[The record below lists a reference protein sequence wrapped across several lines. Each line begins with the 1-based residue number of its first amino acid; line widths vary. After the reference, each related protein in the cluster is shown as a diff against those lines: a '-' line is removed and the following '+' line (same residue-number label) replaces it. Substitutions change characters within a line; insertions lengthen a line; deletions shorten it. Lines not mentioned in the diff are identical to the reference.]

1 MSLFRWVSSRSRVVA
16 LGLEGRSATPAP
28 ARSVTD
34 VPPEYAGL
42 HRYLN
47 DRYASLVVLT
57 FEQIES
63 LLGFPLPGA
72 ARTEGTWWTR
82 TDPHTAAWDKARR
95 TATPNLLAR
104 NVAFQRWP

>member
-1 MSLFRWVSSRSRVVA
+1 MSFFEWVTSRSRTVA
-16 LGLEGRSATPAP
+16 LGLEGRSTTPEP
-28 ARSVTD
+28 GRSGMD
-34 VPPEYAGL
+34 VPHKYVGL
-42 HRYLN
+42 HKYLEA
-47 DRYASLVVLT
+47 RYASLVVLT

-82 TDPHTAAWDKARR
+82 TDPHTAAWEKARR